1 MEKEIKEKKSNNKKI
16 IICIILFIFLVFGG
30 LKVKHIITF
39 NTIVSDYQDL
49 CGDSFEVYGDVFKNE
64 LYIDDV
70 IDYQKEY
77 LGISAVTL
85 GFSEWINISESSSES
100 IQRNIKLRYGIDV
113 NVIENLNNTDG
124 KNLIKIKNG
133 TVIYDITQ

>member
-1 MEKEIKEKKSNNKKI
+1 MLIVLI
-16 IICIILFIFLVFGG
+16 FGG

-39 NTIVSDYQDL
+39 NTVVSDYQDL
-49 CGDSFEVYGDVFKNE
+49 CGDSFEVSGDVFKNE
-64 LYIDDV
+64 LYIDDA
-70 IDYQKEY
+70 IDYQEEY
-77 LGISAVTL
+77 SGISAVTL
-85 GFSEWINISESSSES
+85 RFSEWITLSESSSES

-113 NVIENLNNTDG
+113 NVIENLNDTDG